1 MCVWFCQGCHWT
13 ICVGCACGCEVA
25 AKKKQDEED
34 AAKKKAQEDEEA
46 ARKRAQEDEEA
57 AKKKQDEEDATEGF
71 CNSYIEDRC
80 WLMLTETGSHR
91 ISF

>member
-25 AKKKQDEED
+25 AKKKQDEDD

-46 ARKRAQEDEEA
+46 ARKKAQEDEEA
-57 AKKKQDEEDATEGF
+57 ATKKRDEEDATEGF
-71 CNSYIEDRC
+71 
-80 WLMLTETGSHR
+80 
-91 ISF
+91 